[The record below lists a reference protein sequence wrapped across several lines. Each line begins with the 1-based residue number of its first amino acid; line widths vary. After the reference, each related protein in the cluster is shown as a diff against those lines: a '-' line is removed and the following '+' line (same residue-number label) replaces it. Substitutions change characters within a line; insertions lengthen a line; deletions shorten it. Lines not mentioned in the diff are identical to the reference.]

1 MAVKNWNA
9 SFGLFSSHANWSPGG
24 APVAGD
30 NLYVSSGVP
39 ILYNETFGAA
49 GAPSSIGLTST
60 DASQPS
66 ELIAWNAT
74 LANVTLDNAP
84 PAYTGPVSQRPADYF
99 TGRHGVLI
107 AGGTVTNDGGT
118 IEAGRS
124 NLFFSGNSL
133 DIVLAPQSTLVNKGV
148 IYASPGNTMAISG
161 YGGSALEN
169 DGTMSA
175 AGGQITVATELSGVG
190 SVNVTRGPPGFGGFV
205 ELKAA
210 VDAGQTFNVNLAA
223 IQIDK
228 PMSFLGQVALNAQQG
243 GGKVTLEGLAAQ
255 SWDVNGSAVEFFDA
269 AGSVID
275 TLRLTTPQDPAG
287 LKVYAAPDATYG
299 SAVSVS
305 NGRFFGTPSTAT
317 VLPYH
322 TAAAA

>member
-49 GAPSSIGLTST
+49 GAPSRIGLTGTS
-60 DASQPS
+60 ASQPS

-84 PAYTGPVSQRPADYF
+84 PAYTGPVGQQPTDDL
-99 TGRHGVLI
+99 TGRHGVLV

-118 IEAGRS
+118 IEAGRG

-161 YGGSALEN
+161 YDGSALEN

-175 AGGQITVATELSGVG
+175 AGGRITVATELSGVG
-190 SVNVTRGPPGFGGFV
+190 IVNVTRGPPGFGGFV

-210 VDAGQTFNVNLAA
+210 VDAGQTFSLTQAA
-223 IQIDK
+223 IQVDQ

-243 GGKVTLEGLAAQ
+243 GGRVALEGLPAQ
-255 SWDVNGSAVEFFDA
+255 SWDVSGSAVEFFDA
-269 AGSVID
+269 AGGVID
-275 TLRLTTPQDPAG
+275 TLRLTTAPDPAA
-287 LKVYAAPDATYG
+287 LKVYTVPDATYG
-299 SAVSVS
+299 SVVSVS
-305 NGRFFGTPSTAT
+305 AGPGFSPPSTAT